1 MTGVTGVSSFAF
13 STKSLDGIVAEEPVV
28 GSVTVALPWSST
40 VTFLPGFAFSTLS
53 LTASFSLSVKCS
65 GSLTSVFAG
74 VTGLTGV
81 TGAVVSVATFGSLAS
96 DVFPA
101 GSVAFAVTLPAG
113 ISFVGVIVAT
123 PFSSALPVPRLFPSL
138 SNNSTVDPGSAF
150 TLTGSLVP
158 ALPVRSVSTTGLAGA
173 VVSLV
178 TNSDNGFVSLEPSL
192 YVTTRFPLS
201 SFVTD

>member
-1 MTGVTGVSSFAF
+1 M
-13 STKSLDGIVAEEPVV
+13 
-28 GSVTVALPWSST
+28 
-40 VTFLPGFAFSTLS
+40 
-53 LTASFSLSVKCS
+53 
-65 GSLTSVFAG
+65 
-74 VTGLTGV
+74 
-81 TGAVVSVATFGSLAS
+81 VSVATFGSLAS